1 MGDAN
6 PGTKRA
12 RIQNPWPTSTIP
24 YWSACWP
31 GTWHQ
36 IDFEIIKFLWPS
48 EILDVAEKKFRA
60 SRLRK
65 SVTVANT
72 AIVWLLPKIREG
84 TGKVAM
90 RKHLKGVLISFFAG
104 TKDSPQMKPMV

>member
-48 EILDVAEKKFRA
+48 EILDVAEKKF
-60 SRLRK
+60 
-65 SVTVANT
+65 
-72 AIVWLLPKIREG
+72 
-84 TGKVAM
+84 
-90 RKHLKGVLISFFAG
+90 
-104 TKDSPQMKPMV
+104 